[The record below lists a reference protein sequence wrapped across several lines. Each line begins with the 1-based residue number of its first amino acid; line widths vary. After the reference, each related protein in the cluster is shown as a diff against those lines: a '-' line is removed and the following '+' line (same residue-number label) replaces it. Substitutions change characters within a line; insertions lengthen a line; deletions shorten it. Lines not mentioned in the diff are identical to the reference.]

1 MNSAW
6 LHEQES
12 RVVPVYF
19 FIFLHTS
26 KICWPDLIGVIGN
39 NELFFSCAC
48 LAWQSTR
55 IFDGSTYNWDC
66 GKKLIF
72 LLSTSYITLKYCF
85 LIWYA
90 V

>member
-39 NELFFSCAC
+39 NELFF
-48 LAWQSTR
+48 
-55 IFDGSTYNWDC
+55 FH
-66 GKKLIF
+66 
-72 LLSTSYITLKYCF
+72 
-85 LIWYA
+85 
-90 V
+90 VHV